1 MDRLREHFNIVCVRP
16 DAYPAAGGLLVT
28 ASLLA
33 CALRRLGEPARVG
46 INAFAH
52 DATNIVIGAH
62 LLEADVASTLPA
74 GTIVFNTEPL
84 DPDGGHAEGLRP
96 FAERFRVWDYD
107 LRNFVPLRA
116 LGNRAADF
124 VPVGYLPEMTSVVH
138 RDDKDID
145 ALFYGQLSD
154 HRRSVLGA
162 IEKRGARVV
171 WLHDVYGAARDPWI
185 GRANIVLN
193 LHYRP
198 RAPFEAGRVAHLF
211 ANRCTVVAESD
222 AAGDIDADL
231 AGGLAAAPAAAIPDL
246 VLGLLHDPA
255 RRATLASEG
264 FARIVRRDYC
274 ASVRHALDARHRAS
288 GSVERE
294 AAGPG

>member
-1 MDRLREHFNIVCVRP
+1 MREHFNIVCVRP
-16 DAYPAAGGLLVT
+16 DAYPAADGLLVT

-33 CALRRLGEPARVG
+33 CALRRLGEAVRVG
-46 INAFAH
+46 VNAFAH
-52 DATNIVIGAH
+52 DATNIIVGAH
-62 LLEADVASTLPA
+62 LLEAGVAPALPA

-84 DPDGGHAEGLRP
+84 DADGGHAEGLRP
-96 FAERFRVWDYD
+96 FARRFRVWDYD
-107 LRNFVPLRA
+107 PRNLAPLRA
-116 LGNRAADF
+116 FGNRVADV

-162 IEKRGARVV
+162 IERRGAHVV
-171 WLHDVYGAARDPWI
+171 WLHDVYGAARNPWI
-185 GRANIVLN
+185 GRARIVLN
-193 LHYRP
+193 LHYQP
-198 RAPFEAGRVAHLF
+198 RAPFEVGRVAHLF

-222 AAGDIDADL
+222 VPGDIDADL

-246 VLGLLHDPA
+246 VLDLLRDPP
-255 RRATLASEG
+255 RRATLAREA

-274 ASVRHALDARHRAS
+274 ASVRHALDARHLANRS
-288 GSVERE
+288 GERVT
-294 AAGPG
+294 AGPG